1 LQTKQQYTHLF
12 FEKKKRLSQINPKIR
27 QALIT
32 NESENPA
39 GLFIFHLAFRGRD
52 ADEVALENSNTV
64 SAS

>member
-1 LQTKQQYTHLF
+1 LGCALYIKCALSI
-12 FEKKKRLSQINPKIR
+12 EKYSNPKIR

-39 GLFIFHLAFRGRD
+39 GHSIFHLAFRGRD
-52 ADEVALENSNTV
+52 ADEVALENPNTV